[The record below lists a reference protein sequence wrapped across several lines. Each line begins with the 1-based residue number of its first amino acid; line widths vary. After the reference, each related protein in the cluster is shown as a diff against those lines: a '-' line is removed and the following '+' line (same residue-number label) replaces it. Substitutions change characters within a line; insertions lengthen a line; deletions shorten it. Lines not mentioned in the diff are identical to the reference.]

1 MAVDPAGVTVLD
13 DIASQP
19 NGAWVAARPT
29 DVQALS
35 PSATMNPQVQM
46 SFQAVESMRR
56 ELQSFLMQ
64 GAAIPQGDRVT
75 ATAVR
80 VSGQELEQVL
90 GGVFSSIA
98 RELLAPIV
106 RRTFS

>member
-1 MAVDPAGVTVLD
+1 MRWQAITGENYGRSHVEANIGDIKALESYTASLIEGLAASSSFWMAVDPAGVTVLD

-29 DVQALS
+29 DVFALS

-56 ELQSFLMQ
+56 EIAQS
-64 GAAIPQGDRVT
+64 
-75 ATAVR
+75 
-80 VSGQELEQVL
+80 S
-90 GGVFSSIA
+90 
-98 RELLAPIV
+98 
-106 RRTFS
+106 